1 MGETAAIRATNLTK
15 SYGKSR
21 GIEDVSL
28 TVKPG
33 EVMGLVG
40 ESGAGKSTFLR
51 ALMNFIF
58 PTSGSLEVFG
68 QSVVNNSVAV
78 RKRSTYLP
86 GEFVVP
92 ARLSGRQTLRRYAFT
107 RRQLSKDRV
116 NDLADRLKLDLS
128 RKVGELSKGNKQKV
142 ALVLA
147 FAPKADLIVL
157 DEPTSGLDPI
167 LQRTFAG
174 MVREVTAQGTTVILS
189 SHVMSEVQHIADRV
203 ALLREGKL
211 AAVGDVGELL
221 QGSRRRG
228 NIHPKRAEDVG
239 TVAAELNAISQI
251 SDVAIDGTEISFACD
266 GEVDPIIKLLAGFDI
281 ESLDLAHAD
290 LEDAFFSDRADDS
303 GDAG

>member
-1 MGETAAIRATNLTK
+1 MGDIAAIKANNLTK

-21 GIEDVSL
+21 GIEDISL
-28 TVKPG
+28 TVNPG

-51 ALMNFIF
+51 ALLNFIF

-68 QSVVNNSVAV
+68 RSVVKDPVEV
-78 RKRSTYLP
+78 RRRSTYLP

-92 ARLSGRQTLRRYAFT
+92 PGLTGHQTLRRYAFT
-107 RRQLSKDRV
+107 RRHLNQERI
-116 NDLADRLKLDLS
+116 NDLADRLKLNLS

-147 FAPKADLIVL
+147 FAPQADLIVL

-174 MVREVTAQGTTVILS
+174 MVKEVTSQGTTVILS

-211 AAVGDVGELL
+211 AAVGQVGDLL

-228 NIHPKRAEDVG
+228 SVRPKHPEDVA
-239 TVAAELNAISQI
+239 TVAHRLSAINQANE
-251 SDVAIDGTEISFACD
+251 VNIDDGEISFACD
-266 GEVDPIIKLLAGFDI
+266 GEVDPIVKLLAEFDI

-290 LEDAFFSDRADDS
+290 LEDAFFSDREIVS
-303 GDAG
+303 GDDV

>member
-1 MGETAAIRATNLTK
+1 MGDTAAIRATNLTK
-15 SYGKSR
+15 SYGRSR

-28 TVKPG
+28 DVHPG

-51 ALMNFIF
+51 ALLNFIF

-68 QSVVNNSVAV
+68 RSVVKDPVEV
-78 RKRSTYLP
+78 RRRSTYLP

-92 ARLSGRQTLRRYAFT
+92 ARLTGHQTLRRYAFT
-107 RRQLSKDRV
+107 RKQLSQGRID
-116 NDLADRLKLDLS
+116 DLADRLKLDLS

-167 LQRTFAG
+167 LQRTFAD
-174 MVREVTAQGTTVILS
+174 MVKEVTAQGTTVILS

-203 ALLREGKL
+203 ALLRDGEL
-211 AAVGDVGELL
+211 AAVGKVSELL
-221 QGSRRRG
+221 QDSRRRG
-228 NIHPKRAEDVG
+228 SVRPKRAEDV
-239 TVAAELNAISQI
+239 TEVAGQL
-251 SDVAIDGTEISFACD
+251 SDIEQASEIRVDDGEISFACV
-266 GEVDPIIKLLAGFDI
+266 GAVDPIVKLLAAFDI

-290 LEDAFFSDRADDS
+290 LEDAFFSDDAIGS
-303 GDAG
+303 GEVK